1 MGITWRGIPGA
12 GFLIYNIRMVIF
24 INGSINAGKSTV
36 AELLSKKIGNA
47 VVLEIDAL
55 RDMIPWVPL
64 EESIPINLEN
74 AASLIRNFKQA
85 GLNVIVPYPLSR
97 KNFDFLKEKLGKDF
111 EDCRFFTLSPT
122 LKTAATNRGKREL
135 NDWEKERV
143 KYHYG
148 VGINKPDFGDIIDN
162 THQTPEETTDLIFK
176 SLS

>member
-1 MGITWRGIPGA
+1 
-12 GFLIYNIRMVIF
+12 MVIF

-36 AELLSKKIGNA
+36 AKLLSQKIKNT

-64 EESIPINLEN
+64 EESIPMNLEN
-74 AASLIRNFKQA
+74 AASLIHNFKKA
-85 GLNVIVPYPLSR
+85 GFNVIVPYPLSR
-97 KNFDFLKEKLGKDF
+97 KNFDFLREKLGKDF
-111 EDCRFFTLSPT
+111 EDCRFFTLSPA
-122 LKTAATNRGKREL
+122 LETAAADRGERKL